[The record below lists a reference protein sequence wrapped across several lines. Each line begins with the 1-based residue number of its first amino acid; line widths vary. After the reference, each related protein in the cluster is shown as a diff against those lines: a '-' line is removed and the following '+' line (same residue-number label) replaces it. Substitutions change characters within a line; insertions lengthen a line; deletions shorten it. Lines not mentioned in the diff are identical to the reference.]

1 MRQVCQIA
9 KTIQEM
15 KSSGKMSVGFF
26 VIIERAD
33 RNFKDQIKDNNDKLK
48 SYCEG
53 NGFIYVDNDNIKEKS
68 LNKNLPHSN
77 TTDNKLFS
85 KKYMIS

>member
-1 MRQVCQIA
+1 M
-9 KTIQEM
+9 
-15 KSSGKMSVGFF
+15 GVGFS

-53 NGFIYVDNDNIKEKS
+53 NSFIYVDNDNIKEKS
-68 LNKNLPHSN
+68 LNKSLPHSN
-77 TTDNKLFS
+77 TADNKLFS
-85 KKYMIS
+85 KNYMIS